1 MDNLISI
8 RRTLCF
14 FALLFA
20 VLGWQ
25 SQLHAVEA
33 KSNQAA
39 ASEATTTVNI
49 NKASASEIADALTGI
64 GEKRAEAI
72 VAYREKNGSFT
83 SLEELLNIKGVGE
96 KVIEKNAS
104 RISF

>member
-8 RRTLCF
+8 RRTLCL

-25 SQLHAVEA
+25 SQLHAVET
-33 KSNQAA
+33 KGNQAVSA
-39 ASEATTTVNI
+39 EATSTINI
-49 NKASASEIADALTGI
+49 NKASASEIAAALTGI

-72 VAYREKNGSFT
+72 VAYRQKNGAFT
-83 SLEELLNIKGVGE
+83 SLEELMNVKGVGE
-96 KVIEKNAS
+96 KMVEKNAS